1 MKYTFKYL
9 IRGTQRRG
17 NFFFFFFFFYNYQS
31 NHSTESPLIFKVI
44 NMMKCKYMY
53 GFSDIDECK
62 GNHPCHVSA
71 TCTNTNGS
79 YLCECHPGFNGNG
92 QICTGEFDLL
102 VMIFR
107 IFLLESNLK
116 LLRWPYY

>member
-1 MKYTFKYL
+1 
-9 IRGTQRRG
+9 
-17 NFFFFFFFFYNYQS
+17 
-31 NHSTESPLIFKVI
+31 
-44 NMMKCKYMY
+44 MKCKHMY

-62 GNHPCHVSA
+62 VNHSCHVSA